1 MSQLR
6 DSLYI
11 YIFFRK
17 RKQENK
23 RKQLKQ
29 CKSCEVI
36 QIRTYRTSI
45 NNISQYLWFDLIVL
59 TSIFCK
65 ALTDWLA
72 TGIPLISLISSPTWR
87 VACLCIIPPCIIR
100 ATTHFPSSFI
110 FKVIP
115 CNQTSNAIFLSS
127 FLQHVFFL
135 SKTNF
140 IYTKDNKFKKFN
152 NLTTQI

>member
-1 MSQLR
+1 MNFIYYCILLYIISFYIIHKIRYYLSQLR

-45 NNISQYLWFDLIVL
+45 NNISTISMIWSNCTHEYLLQGIDRLIGHRYPINFSDLVTHVKGRL
-59 TSIFCK
+59 SVYHTTVHNSCYHTFSIF
-65 ALTDWLA
+65 
-72 TGIPLISLISSPTWR
+72 
-87 VACLCIIPPCIIR
+87 V
-100 ATTHFPSSFI
+100 HF
-110 FKVIP
+110 
-115 CNQTSNAIFLSS
+115 
-127 FLQHVFFL
+127 
-135 SKTNF
+135 
-140 IYTKDNKFKKFN
+140 
-152 NLTTQI
+152 